1 MKKQTKIVIAIIAV
15 ILAILAGFYI
25 YFRMTYMN
33 KNEIKETIAN
43 YMNAKENDIFF
54 EKMELEL
61 DTGLYEVELYYQN
74 QDYDF
79 KVDAKKGK
87 IVKTDYQ
94 KQSQSSNKS
103 ESSTP
108 STDSEITE
116 EEAKNIAFTDAKV
129 TEAEVQRLHIQKEYD
144 DRRLVYEVDFV
155 FAEYEYDYKIQASDG
170 SILEYDKDSIYD

>member
-103 ESSTP
+103 EPSTP

-116 EEAKNIAFTDAKV
+116 EKAKNIAFTDAKV